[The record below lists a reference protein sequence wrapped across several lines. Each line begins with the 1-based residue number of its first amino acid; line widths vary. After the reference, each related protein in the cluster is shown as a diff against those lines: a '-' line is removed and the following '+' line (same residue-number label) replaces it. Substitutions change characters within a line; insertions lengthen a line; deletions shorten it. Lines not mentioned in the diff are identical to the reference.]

1 MICFFVVGSIE
12 MVGIASN
19 YIKVS
24 LHIND
29 AKANLLPS
37 LVYIWFFVITIPAGL
52 LMHKIGR
59 EKAVILSMAVMA
71 LSMVLPVFGSSYPL
85 MVTSFIILGIGNV
98 SLQTSLY
105 PLLSGTISGK
115 ELAVNLTFGQFIKTL
130 SSFSAP
136 YIAMLGSVY
145 LTYRTGLSW
154 HLLFIVYLIITLF
167 SMIMMSMAKF
177 DKSPDKEDTPS
188 FRECI
193 KLLKKP
199 VVLFAFIGVM
209 CHVGI
214 DISTNT
220 VAPKLLMYR
229 LGYVIDKASFGASL
243 YFIARLTG
251 CFFWT
256 FFLKKVNNKVFFFI
270 SVIMILCALTGLFF
284 ADSSF
289 AIFACIVI
297 IGFGNANL
305 FPVLLSQAI
314 INVPGNKDVISVLM
328 IMGQAGGALF
338 PFSMGIAFDH
348 VGMNGS
354 LSILMIGVLYLL
366 FYAFRTEKHAL

>member
-1 MICFFVVGSIE
+1 MPQSRKYLDLQIISIMICFFVVGSIE

-338 PFSMGIAFDH
+338 RSEERR
-348 VGMNGS
+348 VGK
-354 LSILMIGVLYLL
+354 
-366 FYAFRTEKHAL
+366 EC

>member
-1 MICFFVVGSIE
+1 
-12 MVGIASN
+12 
-19 YIKVS
+19 
-24 LHIND
+24 
-29 AKANLLPS
+29 
-37 LVYIWFFVITIPAGL
+37 
-52 LMHKIGR
+52 
-59 EKAVILSMAVMA
+59 
-71 LSMVLPVFGSSYPL
+71 
-85 MVTSFIILGIGNV
+85 
-98 SLQTSLY
+98 
-105 PLLSGTISGK
+105 
-115 ELAVNLTFGQFIKTL
+115 
-130 SSFSAP
+130 
-136 YIAMLGSVY
+136 
-145 LTYRTGLSW
+145 
-154 HLLFIVYLIITLF
+154 
-167 SMIMMSMAKF
+167 MIMMSMAKF

-366 FYAFRTEKHAL
+366 FYAFRKEKHAL